1 MGYGLKVMILT
12 GGHLTQQYN
21 NMETVYLIVNNL
33 NGVIDSNIIPLINA
47 RNANLSTFT
56 PIEEGNTWGRLKQS
70 FEESAQEKGRGSEII
85 RYKNTV
91 EYWVLPFEN
100 HPLMEQPNPNDA
112 QVLTKEGYI
121 NFGWDIIE
129 EITD

>member
-1 MGYGLKVMILT
+1 ME
-12 GGHLTQQYN
+12 
-21 NMETVYLIVNNL
+21 ETVYLIVNNL
-33 NGVIDSNIIPLINA
+33 NGIIDSNIIPLINA
-47 RNANLSTFT
+47 RNEHLSTFT
-56 PIEEGNTWGRLKQS
+56 LIKEGDTWGRLKQS

-100 HPLMEQPNPNDA
+100 NPLMEQPNPNDA
-112 QVLTKEGYI
+112 QVLTKEAYI

-129 EITD
+129 EF